1 MMRPIDELMAYYAF
15 RQVKTRRIRR
25 PRLSAE
31 AQELA
36 EEFEAL
42 INESTALS
50 NLVLYFKSRFDESDV
65 AKLYELYLQS
75 TFEILENASEVDMD
89 VDLAFEQKVSHFT
102 RMQERERMRQ
112 RFKELEDEE
121 LVMASNSVS
130 DDDMLMNIEHHELM
144 PKENKSDES
153 NLWQIVLT
161 IIALGV
167 VAMLIRFVWVFLK
180 S

>member
-15 RQVKTRRIRR
+15 GQVKMRRNRR
-25 PRLSAE
+25 PRLSPE

-36 EEFEAL
+36 NEFEAL
-42 INESTALS
+42 IGESTTLS
-50 NLVLYFKSRFDESDV
+50 TLLLHFKSRFAVTDL
-65 AKLYELYLQS
+65 AKLYELYQQAN
-75 TFEILENASEVDMD
+75 FQILENASEVDMD

-112 RFKELEDEE
+112 RFKELAEEE

-167 VAMLIRFVWVFLK
+167 VAMLIRFLWIFLT